1 MLEQSTLT
9 AEDLMSRDVKTVR
22 PGSSLL
28 AAVRKMADH
37 HISGLVVVD
46 EENRPV
52 GMLTEGDLLRWH
64 GEFTERQAWWL
75 DHLAD
80 GLELAPSFLDAVRS
94 QQRKVEKLM
103 CVGVVSV
110 TPDASAGEIAR
121 LFYERKI
128 KRVPVVRDGKL
139 VGLVSR
145 GDLLQAL
152 VRELAEEK

>member
-1 MLEQSTLT
+1 VLEQSILT
-9 AEDLMSRDVKTVR
+9 AEDLMSLDVKSVR
-22 PGSSLL
+22 PDTPLL
-28 AAVRKMADH
+28 TAVRKMADH

-46 EENRPV
+46 DDNRPV

-80 GLELAPSFLDAVRS
+80 GLELAPSFLGAVRS
-94 QQRKVEKLM
+94 QQRKVAKLM
-103 CVGVVSV
+103 SSGVVSV
-110 TPDASAGEIAR
+110 TPETGAGEIAR
-121 LFYERKI
+121 LFYERI

-152 VRELAEEK
+152 ARELADEG